1 MPFKKSIR
9 AAHSRESCV
18 GIGKIYNHLTGR
30 CNQTKSQYRRNYRA
44 KNAGNRAKEI
54 TEKQALRQELAL
66 HNHQTRQENKA
77 WRQEL
82 ALHNH
87 QTRQEKKAWRQELA
101 LHNHQT
107 RQARNQDNK
116 AWRQEKALDQ
126 YNARKEACIAQHG
139 AHFNA
144 KTGRCKGLKKA
155 KTVKSIFAL

>member
-87 QTRQEKKAWRQELA
+87 QTRQ
-101 LHNHQT
+101 
-107 RQARNQDNK
+107 ARNQDNK